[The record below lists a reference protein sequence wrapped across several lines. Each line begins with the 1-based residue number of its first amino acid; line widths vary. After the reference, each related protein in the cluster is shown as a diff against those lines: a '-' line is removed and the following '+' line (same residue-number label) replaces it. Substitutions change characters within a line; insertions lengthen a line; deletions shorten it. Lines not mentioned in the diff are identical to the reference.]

1 LELFS
6 KILIANRGEIAVRII
21 RTCKEM
27 NIKTVAVYSDVDKN
41 SLHVKMADESI
52 CIGPARSSNSYLNI
66 NAIITAAEI
75 TKAEAVH
82 PGYGFLAENSSFAAA
97 CEQNNIVFIGPT
109 ITNMQLLGDKIQARK
124 KAITAGVPLFGGSEG
139 SLSDSDEACRIA
151 EGIGYPV
158 MLKASL
164 GGGGRGLKIVENKKE
179 LKKYFNLLKTEA
191 TSSFGCGDMFLEKYC
206 RNAKHVEI
214 QILADNFGQTVY
226 LGERDCSIQRRHQKI
241 IEESPCNVLDDEV
254 RQKIGEAAV
263 RLAKEVGYINAGTIE
278 FLLDENNNFH
288 FLEMNTRIQVEH
300 PVTEMI
306 TGIDI
311 VRTQILV
318 AAGKPLP
325 FKQEDIRFTG
335 HAIECRINAEDTL
348 TFVPSPG
355 KITKYKL
362 PGGFGVRV
370 DTFIQSDYNV
380 EPYYDSLIAKLIVH
394 GEDRDTCIDR
404 MKRALSEFEIEGIK
418 TNVGFHQ
425 KILGAPIFKEGTYTT
440 NCLSKLKA
448 AGK

>member
-1 LELFS
+1 
-6 KILIANRGEIAVRII
+6 
-21 RTCKEM
+21 
-27 NIKTVAVYSDVDKN
+27 
-41 SLHVKMADESI
+41 
-52 CIGPARSSNSYLNI
+52 
-66 NAIITAAEI
+66 
-75 TKAEAVH
+75 
-82 PGYGFLAENSSFAAA
+82 
-97 CEQNNIVFIGPT
+97 
-109 ITNMQLLGDKIQARK
+109 
-124 KAITAGVPLFGGSEG
+124 
-139 SLSDSDEACRIA
+139 
-151 EGIGYPV
+151 
-158 MLKASL
+158 
-164 GGGGRGLKIVENKKE
+164 
-179 LKKYFNLLKTEA
+179 
-191 TSSFGCGDMFLEKYC
+191 
-206 RNAKHVEI
+206 
-214 QILADNFGQTVY
+214 
-226 LGERDCSIQRRHQKI
+226 
-241 IEESPCNVLDDEV
+241 
-254 RQKIGEAAV
+254 
-263 RLAKEVGYINAGTIE
+263 
-278 FLLDENNNFH
+278 
-288 FLEMNTRIQVEH
+288 
-300 PVTEMI
+300 MI

-370 DTFIQSDYNV
+370 DTFIQNDYNV

-394 GEDRDTCIDR
+394 GDDRSTCIDR
-404 MKRALSEFEIEGIK
+404 MKRALSEFQIEGIK